1 MVTSIVASSGSAVA
15 SGDVALHLQE
25 SLLDLATWQ
34 PLGCEVQAFLIGL
47 HRLIGATFLGQ
58 DSALNPIPQGVV
70 EWPMAAWRASTSES
84 SALQHAYRLQKWMP
98 PPPGKQTCKHLLF
111 RYIAHEHANSIFGVH
126 GQGKIV
132 GNSLALVDK
141 LRHRHINFYLNNTI
155 LNCRTTPP
163 APPFQC

>member
-58 DSALNPIPQGVV
+58 DGALNPIPQGV

-84 SALQHAYRLQKWMP
+84 SALQHVYRLQKWMP
-98 PPPGKQTCKHLLF
+98 LPPGKQTYKHLLF
-111 RYIAHEHANSIFGVH
+111 RNIAHEHANSIFGVFRNVITFALYTKYFTRMQFFSLFVWSAL
-126 GQGKIV
+126 GQ
-132 GNSLALVDK
+132 
-141 LRHRHINFYLNNTI
+141 T
-155 LNCRTTPP
+155 
-163 APPFQC
+163 

>member
-84 SALQHAYRLQKWMP
+84 SALQHVYRLQKQMP
-98 PPPGKQTCKHLLF
+98 LPLGNKPTNTCCSEISHTNTQTQFSESMDRGK
-111 RYIAHEHANSIFGVH
+111 
-126 GQGKIV
+126 
-132 GNSLALVDK
+132 
-141 LRHRHINFYLNNTI
+141 
-155 LNCRTTPP
+155 
-163 APPFQC
+163 

>member
-58 DSALNPIPQGVV
+58 DAALNPIPQGVV

-111 RYIAHEHANSIFGVH
+111 RNIAHEHANSISGVH
-126 GQGKIV
+126 GQGEISATRNKMI
-132 GNSLALVDK
+132 
-141 LRHRHINFYLNNTI
+141 
-155 LNCRTTPP
+155 RTNV
-163 APPFQC
+163 

>member
-58 DSALNPIPQGVV
+58 DAALNPIPQGVV
-70 EWPMAAWRASTSES
+70 EWPRAAWRELPRANLRLSSTCTDFRSGCLSPLGNKPTNTCCSEIS
-84 SALQHAYRLQKWMP
+84 HTNTQTQFPESMDR
-98 PPPGKQTCKHLLF
+98 GK
-111 RYIAHEHANSIFGVH
+111 
-126 GQGKIV
+126 
-132 GNSLALVDK
+132 
-141 LRHRHINFYLNNTI
+141 
-155 LNCRTTPP
+155 
-163 APPFQC
+163 

>member
-47 HRLIGATFLGQ
+47 HRLIGAPFLGQ

-84 SALQHAYRLQKWMP
+84 SALQHVYRLQKQMP
-98 PPPGKQTCKHLLF
+98 LPLGNKPTNTCCSEISHTNTQTQFSESMDRGK
-111 RYIAHEHANSIFGVH
+111 
-126 GQGKIV
+126 
-132 GNSLALVDK
+132 
-141 LRHRHINFYLNNTI
+141 
-155 LNCRTTPP
+155 
-163 APPFQC
+163 

>member
-58 DSALNPIPQGVV
+58 DAALNPIPQ
-70 EWPMAAWRASTSES
+70 
-84 SALQHAYRLQKWMP
+84 
-98 PPPGKQTCKHLLF
+98 
-111 RYIAHEHANSIFGVH
+111 
-126 GQGKIV
+126 
-132 GNSLALVDK
+132 
-141 LRHRHINFYLNNTI
+141 
-155 LNCRTTPP
+155 
-163 APPFQC
+163 